1 MVSRVW
7 LPPILNKKTY
17 LIMNKMFKLF
27 ALIGVLLVVIS
38 CHSCGKDD
46 PLPPTPPEKPIRF
59 STEQVDLT
67 LENNS
72 TSVTLENFK
81 GTLTQDG
88 QVTGFKVT
96 ISGNIIRITAEQYV
110 PGYYTF
116 IFKGNGKS
124 YPLKVRLQK
133 MPEMRLTGVG
143 VFTSVGE
150 ELIRARFTSKKFDQ
164 GRVSRFVVSS
174 NQDNPKEQYVL
185 ISDIQSSGKEISF
198 NLKAHGI
205 QKMSDGVRYLPDG
218 EQRGLKGSIISEA
231 GAAKLRIYAKL
242 SNGKGINIVILNL

>member
-1 MVSRVW
+1 
-7 LPPILNKKTY
+7 
-17 LIMNKMFKLF
+17 MNKMFKLF

-88 QVTGFKVT
+88 QVTGFKVSIT
-96 ISGNIIRITAEQYV
+96 GNIIRITAEQYV
-110 PGYYTF
+110 PGDYTF
-116 IFKGNGKS
+116 IFNGNGKS

-133 MPEMRLTGVG
+133 MPEMRLTGV
-143 VFTSVGE
+143 FTSAGE
-150 ELIRARFTSKKFDQ
+150 ELLPARFTSKKFDQ
-164 GRVSRFVVSS
+164 GRVSRFVVSG

-185 ISDIQSSGKEISF
+185 ISDMQISGKEISF
-198 NLKAHGI
+198 TLKAHGI
-205 QKMSDGVRYLPDG
+205 QKMSDGARYLPDG
-218 EQRGLKGSIISEA
+218 EQRGLKGSIISEPSD
-231 GAAKLRIYAKL
+231 AKLRIYAKL
-242 SNGKGINIVILNL
+242 SNGKGINILIPNS

>member
-1 MVSRVW
+1 
-7 LPPILNKKTY
+7 
-17 LIMNKMFKLF
+17 MNKMFKLF

-88 QVTGFKVT
+88 QVTGFKVSIT
-96 ISGNIIRITAEQYV
+96 GNIIRITAEQYV
-110 PGYYTF
+110 PGDYTF

-133 MPEMRLTGVG
+133 MPEMRLTGV
-143 VFTSVGE
+143 FTSTGE

-164 GRVSRFVVSS
+164 GRLSRFAVSS

-185 ISDIQSSGKEISF
+185 ISDIQISGKEISF
-198 NLKAHGI
+198 TLKAHGI
-205 QKMSDGVRYLPDG
+205 QKMSDGARYLPDG
-218 EQRGLKGSIISEA
+218 EQRGLKGSIISEPSDA
-231 GAAKLRIYAKL
+231 MLRIYAKL
-242 SNGKGINIVILNL
+242 SNGKGINIVILNLWSWLRKLSISLASSTLPFG

>member
-1 MVSRVW
+1 
-7 LPPILNKKTY
+7 
-17 LIMNKMFKLF
+17 MNKMFKLF
-27 ALIGVLLVVIS
+27 ALIGVVVIFF
-38 CHSCGKDD
+38 HSCCEDA
-46 PLPPTPPEKPIRF
+46 PLLPEKPIRF
-59 STEQVDLT
+59 SSEQIVLT

-81 GTLTQDG
+81 GTLIQDG
-88 QVTGFKVT
+88 QVTGFNVSIT
-96 ISGNIIRITAEQYV
+96 GNIIRITAEQYV
-110 PGYYTF
+110 PGDYTF

-133 MPEMRLTGVG
+133 MPEIGLTG
-143 VFTSVGE
+143 VFTSTGE
-150 ELIRARFTSKKFDQ
+150 ELLPARFTSKKFDQ
-164 GRVSRFVVSS
+164 GRVSRFIVSG
-174 NQDNPKEQYVL
+174 NWDNPKEQYVL
-185 ISDIQSSGKEISF
+185 ISDMQISGKEISF
-198 NLKAHGI
+198 TLKAHGI

>member
-1 MVSRVW
+1 
-7 LPPILNKKTY
+7 
-17 LIMNKMFKLF
+17 MNKMFKLF
-27 ALIGVLLVVIS
+27 ALIGVVVIFF
-38 CHSCGKDD
+38 HSCCEDD
-46 PLPPTPPEKPIRF
+46 PLLPEKPIRF

-67 LENNS
+67 LQNNS

-96 ISGNIIRITAEQYV
+96 ITGNIIRITAEQYV
-110 PGYYTF
+110 PGDYTF

-133 MPEMRLTGVG
+133 MPEIGLTG
-143 VFTSVGE
+143 VFTSTGE

-174 NQDNPKEQYVL
+174 NQANPKEQYVL

-198 NLKAHGI
+198 TLKAHGI

-218 EQRGLKGSIISEA
+218 EQRGLKGFVISEA

-242 SNGKGINIVILNL
+242 SNGKGINIVILNLWSWLRKLSTRLASSTLPFG